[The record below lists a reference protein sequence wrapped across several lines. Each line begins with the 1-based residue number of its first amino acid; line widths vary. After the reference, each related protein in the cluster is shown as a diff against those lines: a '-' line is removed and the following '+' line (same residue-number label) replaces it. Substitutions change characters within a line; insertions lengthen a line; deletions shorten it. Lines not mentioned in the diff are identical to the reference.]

1 MVEIKVKDVK
11 KGMENITLVLRV
23 VSVEDAR
30 IVNTKYGE
38 SKVAT
43 AVVEDDTGRINLT
56 LWRDQI
62 DKIKKGDKI
71 KVEGAFVREFRGE
84 LNLNVGKSGRITVL
98 K

>member
-23 VSVEDAR
+23 VSIGDVR
-30 IVNTKYGE
+30 TVNTKYGE

-43 AVVEDDTGRINLT
+43 AIVEDDTGRINLT

-62 DKIKKGDKI
+62 NKIKEGDRIKI
-71 KVEGAFVREFRGE
+71 EGAFVREFRGE

>member
-56 LWRDQI
+56 LWLSLIHISEPTRPY
-62 DKIKKGDKI
+62 
-71 KVEGAFVREFRGE
+71 
-84 LNLNVGKSGRITVL
+84 
-98 K
+98 